1 MATVRTLKRLRDEHV
16 PTQLILVDDGEE
28 RAELERLVVDQAV
41 ESDVVFLG
49 ARSDILL
56 LLTAGDAF
64 LLSSISEGIPL
75 SLIEAMGAGIS
86 SSEES
91 VRRVWAHRA
100 GVDSRRAVRDVQ
112 PAYQVVHE
120 TDHSATAFRKDARC
134 SLPGPSRLLA
144 FRGLF
149 PKNVPIVSDLH

>member
-1 MATVRTLKRLRDEHV
+1 MKDPATAVRTLKRLRDEHV
-16 PTQLILVDDGEE
+16 PAKLILVGDGEE

-49 ARSDILL
+49 ARSDIHQ

-86 SSEES
+86 S
-91 VRRVWAHRA
+91 
-100 GVDSRRAVRDVQ
+100 
-112 PAYQVVHE
+112 
-120 TDHSATAFRKDARC
+120 
-134 SLPGPSRLLA
+134 
-144 FRGLF
+144 
-149 PKNVPIVSDLH
+149 